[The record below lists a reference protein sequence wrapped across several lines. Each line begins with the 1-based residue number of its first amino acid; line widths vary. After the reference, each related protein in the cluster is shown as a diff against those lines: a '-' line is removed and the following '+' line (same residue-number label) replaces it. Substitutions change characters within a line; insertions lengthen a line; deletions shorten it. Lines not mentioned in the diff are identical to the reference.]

1 MNNFIKIAIYKSRT
15 SLSVLFLLSIAGF
28 FALNYLPKAT
38 EPDVSF
44 PGAYIGVGYEGVSPE
59 DSERLLAKPLEDAL
73 RTIEGVETVRSTST
87 TGYAAVVVEFDQDI
101 DLDKALYDTRV
112 KVDEAKGEL
121 PLDAREPTIRE
132 FTTSDEPI
140 LTISVSS
147 SILPQRVLVNLTQD
161 LQDLIET
168 HPNVLQA
175 ELNGVPEDLIEAVVE
190 KGKLESY
197 GISMTQ
203 LYQAVSNNNRVIP
216 AGSQD
221 TGKGRFAVNVPSV
234 FSSLEDIQSLPIKVS
249 GTSVVTLKDVA
260 DVRLTFK
267 DRGGYSRIN
276 GKQSLSIDVMKRSGS
291 NIIDTVN
298 DVRKLVEEE
307 SKAFPEGVEVNF
319 VRDDSEFA
327 LQMISELQGN
337 VLTSVALVMIVVLA
351 ALGFRT
357 SMLVGMAIPFSYLFA
372 LLTLFVLGKEFNFM
386 VMFGMLISMG
396 MTIDGSIVITEYAD
410 RKLAE
415 GMNRV
420 DAYTAAA
427 TRMFWPV
434 LSSTTTTL
442 IAFTPLMFM
451 PGFGKFIRDMPITV
465 FCVLVG
471 SLLYSLV
478 FAPILGA
485 MFGGLAKQ
493 SEEEVNNVRKL
504 ESADPLSLPG
514 ATGLYARK
522 INQYLDTPGQTIF
535 IILSSIILCI
545 GLWSQHGKPVSYFP
559 EVAPQF
565 AEVSISA
572 RGNLAV
578 DEIRDLAI
586 EAEQKIIDLEDIEM
600 LSVWSN
606 SGGSMGM
613 RGINPDKVGGMFVDF
628 YAEDDAV
635 SDRNGYEIM
644 DLMRE
649 RLNDTSGYLVSV
661 EAEKGGPPIGKALQ
675 LNVIGKD
682 AKALKI
688 AIKRIRNYVET
699 EVTGFTNIEDSSDRR
714 GIEWELNIDRTKA
727 AQYGAG
733 LSDVGTAVQMVTNGI
748 KVGEYRP
755 LNLDREVDIRVR
767 FPKNERNID
776 QLEKLNIQTAK
787 GLVPVSSFVETIIKP
802 ATKSITRQ
810 NGKRVEKL
818 SAETMPGVIPSA
830 KIKQIKDWLAI
841 TDLGKGVTVE
851 FDGFD
856 KYNKE
861 AADYL
866 VLGFI
871 GMLFVM
877 LIVLVA
883 QFNSF
888 YQANI
893 VLSAILL
900 SFGGVFISLLLLDR
914 SFSTLQTGISCVALA
929 GIVVN
934 NNIVLID
941 TFNLLK
947 RNNPGSDTKS
957 VALRSA
963 ILRLRPVFLTSFT
976 TIAGLLPIAMGYS
989 VDLIDRSIK
998 QGGYISSSWEQ
1009 MAGSLVVGL
1018 SVATILTLVV
1028 TPCALALSDS
1038 VRKIPRRLLRL
1049 MLWPLK
1055 IIKNFRVVKVNN

>member
-1 MNNFIKIAIYKSRT
+1 MNNFIKTAIFKSRT
-15 SLSVLFLLSIAGF
+15 SLSILFLLFIAGF

-38 EPDVSF
+38 DPDVSF
-44 PGAYIGVGYEGVSPE
+44 PGAMIGVSYEGVSPE

-73 RTIEGVETVRSTST
+73 RTIEGVEKVRSTST
-87 TGYAAVVVEFDQDI
+87 TGFAAVIVEFDQDI

-112 KVDEAKGEL
+112 KVDEARGEL
-121 PLDAREPTIRE
+121 PLDAREPFIKE

-168 HPNVLQA
+168 HPNVLEA

-197 GISMTQ
+197 GISMSQ
-203 LYQAVSNNNRVIP
+203 LFQAVSNNNRVIP
-216 AGSQD
+216 AGAQD
-221 TGKGRFAVNVPSV
+221 TGKGRFTVNVPSV

-249 GTSVVTLKDVA
+249 GSSVVTLEDVA
-260 DVRLTFK
+260 NVRLTFK

-276 GKQSLSIDVMKRSGS
+276 GQQSLSIDIMKRSGS

-298 DVRKLVEEE
+298 DVRTLVEEA
-307 SKAFPEGVEVNF
+307 SQAFPEGVEINY
-319 VRDDSEFA
+319 VRDNSEFA

-372 LLTLFVLGKEFNFM
+372 LLVLFVLDKEFNFM

-420 DAYTAAA
+420 EAYSAAA

-434 LSSTTTTL
+434 LSSTVTTL

-493 SEEEVNNVRKL
+493 SEDEINNIRKL
-504 ESADPLSLPG
+504 ESSDPLSLPG
-514 ATGLYARK
+514 ATGIYARK
-522 INQYLDTPGQTIF
+522 VNQFLDTPGQIIF
-535 IILSSIILCI
+535 IILSAIILCI
-545 GLWSQHGKPVSYFP
+545 GLWFQNGKGISYFP

-565 AEVSISA
+565 AQVSISA
-572 RGNLAV
+572 RGNLSV

-586 EAEQKIIDLEDIEM
+586 AAEQKIIDLEDIEM

-606 SGGSMGM
+606 SGGEMGM

-628 YAEDDAV
+628 YAEDNAV
-635 SDRNGYEIM
+635 SDRDGYEIM
-644 DLMRE
+644 DLMRD
-649 RLNDTSGYLVSV
+649 RLSDTSGYLVTV

-675 LNVIGKD
+675 LNVVGKD
-682 AKALKI
+682 ERALKL
-688 AIKRIRNYVET
+688 AIKKIRNYIET

-767 FPKNERNID
+767 FPKEERNID
-776 QLEKLNIQTAK
+776 QLEKLKIQTLK
-787 GLVPVSSFVETIIKP
+787 GLVPVSSFVETNIKP

-818 SAETMPGVIPSA
+818 SAETMPGVVPSD
-830 KIKQIKDWLAI
+830 KIKQIKEWLAV

-856 KYNKE
+856 KYNQE

-866 VLGFI
+866 ILGFI

-900 SFGGVFISLLLLDR
+900 SFGGVFISLLILDR
-914 SFSTLQTGISCVALA
+914 SFSTLQTGISCIALA

-957 VALRSA
+957 IALRSA
-963 ILRLRPVFLTSFT
+963 VLRLRPVFLTSFT

-989 VDLIDRSIK
+989 VDLIDRTIK
-998 QGGYISSSWEQ
+998 SGGYISSFWEQ

-1018 SVATILTLVV
+1018 SVATVLTLVV

-1038 VRKIPRRLLRL
+1038 VRRFPKKLSLLIS
-1049 MLWPLK
+1049 WPFRQIRNL
-1055 IIKNFRVVKVNN
+1055 RVVKVKS

>member
-1 MNNFIKIAIYKSRT
+1 MNNFIKAAIHKSRT
-15 SLSVLFLLSIAGF
+15 SLSVLFLLSVAGF
-28 FALNYLPKAT
+28 YALNYLPKAT

-44 PGAYIGVGYEGVSPE
+44 PGAYIGVAYEGVSPE

-73 RTIEGVETVRSTST
+73 RTIEGVEKVRSTST
-87 TGYAAVVVEFDQDI
+87 TGFAAVIVEFDQDI
-101 DLDKALYDTRV
+101 DLDKALYDVRI

-121 PLDAREPTIRE
+121 PLDARVPVIRE

-175 ELNGVPEDLIEAVVE
+175 DLNGVPEDLIEAVVE

-197 GISMTQ
+197 GISMSQ

-249 GTSVVTLKDVA
+249 GTSVVTLNDVA

-267 DRGGYSRIN
+267 DRSGYSRIN
-276 GKQSLSIDVMKRSGS
+276 GQQSLSIDVMKRSGS
-291 NIIDTVN
+291 NIIDTVK
-298 DVRKLVEEE
+298 DIRKLVEDEA
-307 SKAFPEGVEVNF
+307 KTFPEGVKVNF

-372 LLTLFVLGKEFNFM
+372 LLVLYVLGKEFNFM

-451 PGFGKFIRDMPITV
+451 PGVGAFIRDMPITV

-504 ESADPLSLPG
+504 ESSDPLSLPG

-535 IILSSIILCI
+535 IILSSIVLCI
-545 GLWSQHGKPVSYFP
+545 ALWTQHGKPVSYFP

-572 RGNLAV
+572 RGNLSV

-600 LSVWSN
+600 LSVYSN

-628 YAEDDAV
+628 YAEDNAV

-649 RLNDTSGYLVSV
+649 RFNDTSGYLLTV

-682 AKALKI
+682 EIALKI
-688 AIKRIRNYVET
+688 AIKKIRNYVET
-699 EVTGFTNIEDSSDRR
+699 QVTGFTNIEDSSDRR

-755 LNLDREVDIRVR
+755 LNMDREVDIRVR

-776 QLEKLNIQTAK
+776 QLGKLNIQTTK
-787 GLVPVSSFVETIIKP
+787 GLVPVSSFVETNIKP
-802 ATKSITRQ
+802 ATKSIIRQ

-830 KIKQIKDWLAI
+830 KIKQIKDWLA
-841 TDLGKGVTVE
+841 TADLGKGVTVE

-900 SFGGVFISLLLLDR
+900 SFGGVLISLLILDR

-957 VALRSA
+957 IALRSA

-989 VDLIDRSIK
+989 VDLIDRSLK
-998 QGGYISSSWEQ
+998 QGGYISSFWEQ

-1018 SVATILTLVV
+1018 SVATVLTLVV

-1038 VRKIPRRLLRL
+1038 AKRIPQ
-1049 MLWPLK
+1049 K
-1055 IIKNFRVVKVNN
+1055 IISLVSWPFRTLNNLRIVKVKN

>member
-1 MNNFIKIAIYKSRT
+1 MNNFIKAAIFKSRT
-15 SLSVLFLLSIAGF
+15 SLSVLFLLFIAGF

-44 PGAYIGVGYEGVSPE
+44 PGAMIGVSYEGVSPE

-73 RTIEGVETVRSTST
+73 RTIEGVEKVRSTST
-87 TGYAAVVVEFDQDI
+87 TGFAAVIVEFDQDI

-121 PLDAREPTIRE
+121 PLDAREPFIRE

-175 ELNGVPEDLIEAVVE
+175 DLNGVPEDLIEAVVE

-197 GISMTQ
+197 GISMSQ

-216 AGSQD
+216 AGAQD
-221 TGKGRFAVNVPSV
+221 TGKGRFTVNVPSV

-249 GTSVVTLKDVA
+249 GSSVVTLEDVA

-276 GKQSLSIDVMKRSGS
+276 GQQSLSIDIMKRSGS
-291 NIIDTVN
+291 NIIDTVK
-298 DVRKLVEEE
+298 DVRKLVEDA
-307 SKAFPEGVEVNF
+307 SKAFPEGVEVNY

-372 LLTLFVLGKEFNFM
+372 LLVLFVLDKEFNFM

-434 LSSTTTTL
+434 LSSTVTTL

-493 SEEEVNNVRKL
+493 SEDEINNVRKL
-504 ESADPLSLPG
+504 ESSDPLSLPG
-514 ATGLYARK
+514 ATGIYARK
-522 INQYLDTPGQTIF
+522 VNQFLDTPGQIIF
-535 IILSSIILCI
+535 IILSAIILCI
-545 GLWSQHGKPVSYFP
+545 GLWFQNGKGVSYFP

-565 AEVSISA
+565 AQVSISA
-572 RGNLAV
+572 RGNLSV

-606 SGGSMGM
+606 SGGEMGM

-628 YAEDDAV
+628 YAEDNAV
-635 SDRNGYEIM
+635 SDRDGYEIM
-644 DLMRE
+644 ELMRE
-649 RLNDTSGYLVSV
+649 RLSDTSGYLVTV

-675 LNVIGKD
+675 LNVVGKD
-682 AKALKI
+682 ERALKL
-688 AIKRIRNYVET
+688 AIKKIRNYIET

-767 FPKNERNID
+767 FPKEERNID
-776 QLEKLNIQTAK
+776 QLEKLNIQTLK
-787 GLVPVSSFVETIIKP
+787 GLVPVSSFVETNIKP

-818 SAETMPGVIPSA
+818 SAETMPGVVPSD
-830 KIKQIKDWLAI
+830 KIKQIKEWLAV

-856 KYNKE
+856 KYNQE

-866 VLGFI
+866 ILGFI

-900 SFGGVFISLLLLDR
+900 SFGGVFISLLVLDR
-914 SFSTLQTGISCVALA
+914 SFSTLQTGISCIALA

-957 VALRSA
+957 IALRSA
-963 ILRLRPVFLTSFT
+963 VLRLRPVFLTSFT

-989 VDLIDRSIK
+989 VDLIERSIK
-998 QGGYISSSWEQ
+998 AGGYISSFWEQ

-1018 SVATILTLVV
+1018 SVATVLTLVV

-1038 VRKIPRRLLRL
+1038 VKRFPKKLFFLIT
-1049 MLWPLK
+1049 WP
-1055 IIKNFRVVKVNN
+1055 FRTTKTLES

>member
-1 MNNFIKIAIYKSRT
+1 MRSFIRGAIYKSRT
-15 SLSVLFLLSIAGF
+15 SLSILLLILFSGV

-38 EPDVSF
+38 EPDINF

-59 DSERLLAKPLEDAL
+59 DSERLLAKPLENAL
-73 RTIEGVETVRSTST
+73 RTISGVTDIRSISQ
-87 TGYAAVVVEFDQDI
+87 TGYSAVVVEFDQDVDI
-101 DLDKALYDTRV
+101 DEALYDVRV
-112 KVDEAKGEL
+112 KVDEARAEL

-132 FTTSDEPI
+132 FTTSDNPI
-140 LTISVSS
+140 LTISVASD
-147 SILPQRVLVNLTQD
+147 ILPQRVLVNLTQD

-175 ELNGVPEDLIEAVVE
+175 ELNGVPEDLIEAIVD
-190 KGKLESY
+190 KSKLESY
-197 GISMTQ
+197 GISMNQ

-216 AGSQD
+216 AGFQD
-221 TGKGRFAVNVPSV
+221 TGTGRFAVNVPSV
-234 FSSLEDIQSLPIKVS
+234 FSTLEDIETLPIKVS
-249 GTSVVTLKDVA
+249 GNSVVTLKDVA
-260 DVRLTFK
+260 DVSLTFK

-276 GKQSLSIDVMKRSGS
+276 GRQSLSIDVQKRLGT
-291 NIIDTVN
+291 NIIDTVTDIRN
-298 DVRKLVEEE
+298 MVEEE
-307 SKAFPEGVEVNF
+307 VENFPEGVSVNF
-319 VRDDSEFA
+319 VRDDSQFA

-337 VLTSVALVMIVVLA
+337 VLTSIALVMIVVLA

-372 LLTLFVLGKEFNFM
+372 LLILFILDKEFNFM

-396 MTIDGSIVITEYAD
+396 MTIDGSIVVTEYAD

-420 DAYTAAA
+420 EAYTAAA

-451 PGFGKFIRDMPITV
+451 PGFGAFIRDMPITV

-471 SLLYSLV
+471 SLLYSLI

-493 SEEEVNNVRKL
+493 TEQEVNNTRQL
-504 ESADPLSLPG
+504 ESSDPLSLTG
-514 ATGLYARK
+514 ASGVYARK
-522 INQYLDTPGQTIF
+522 INQYLDTPGQTIT
-535 IILSSIILCI
+535 IILAAIVLCI
-545 GLWSQHGKPVSYFP
+545 GLWSHHGKGIVYFP
-559 EVAPQF
+559 TVAPQF
-565 AEVSISA
+565 AEVDILA

-578 DEIRDLAI
+578 DEIRDIAI
-586 EAEQKIIDLEDIEM
+586 DAEQKILDVEEIEM

-606 SGGSMGM
+606 SGGS
-613 RGINPDKVGGMFVDF
+613 RGLGRRSGSSDRVGGMFVDF
-628 YAEDDAV
+628 WAEDDAV
-635 SDRNGYEIM
+635 SDLDGFEIM
-644 DLMRE
+644 DLLRSKFD
-649 RLNDTSGYLVSV
+649 DTSGYIVQV
-661 EAEKGGPPIGKALQ
+661 EAEEGGPPIGKPLQ
-675 LNVIGKD
+675 LNVSGD
-682 AKALKI
+682 NEQALVLAVKKI
-688 AIKRIRNYVET
+688 RTFVE
-699 EVTGFTNIEDSSDRR
+699 GLGSFIDIEDTTVNR
-714 GIEWELNIDRTKA
+714 GIEWELEINRTKA

-733 LSDVGTAVQMVTNGI
+733 LSDVGASVQMVTNGI

-755 LNLDREVDIRVR
+755 LNLDREVDIRIR
-767 FPKNERNID
+767 FPKSERNID
-776 QLEKLNIQTAK
+776 QLGNLNVQTAK
-787 GLVPVSSFVETIIKP
+787 GLVPVSSFVDTTIKP
-802 ATKSITRQ
+802 ATKSISRKD
-810 NGKRVEKL
+810 GKRVHGL
-818 SAETMPGVIPSA
+818 SARTVEGAIPSVQ
-830 KIKQIKDWLAI
+830 IKKVKDWLETA
-841 TDLGKGVTVE
+841 DLGRGVTVSD
-851 FDGFD
+851 DGFD
-856 KYNKE
+856 KYNQE
-861 AADYL
+861 AADFL

-871 GMLFVM
+871 AMLFVM

-900 SFGGVFISLLLLDR
+900 SFGGVFISLLVLDR

-947 RNNPGSDTKS
+947 RNNPGSSTKS
-957 VALRSA
+957 LALRSA

-976 TIAGLLPIAMGYS
+976 TIAGLLPIALGYS
-989 VDLIDRSIK
+989 IDLIDRTIK
-998 QGGYISSSWEQ
+998 TGSYITSFWEQ

-1018 SVATILTLVV
+1018 TVATVLTLVV
-1028 TPCALALSDS
+1028 TPCALAFSDT
-1038 VRKIPRRLLRL
+1038 VRSFPIR
-1049 MLWPLK
+1049 
-1055 IIKNFRVVKVNN
+1055 ITNFFKRFFTGRFVSRG

>member
-1 MNNFIKIAIYKSRT
+1 MNNFIKTAIFKSRT
-15 SLSVLFLLSIAGF
+15 SLSILFLLFIAGF

-38 EPDVSF
+38 DPDVSF
-44 PGAYIGVGYEGVSPE
+44 PGAMIGVSYEGVSPE

-73 RTIEGVETVRSTST
+73 RTIEGVEKVRSTST
-87 TGYAAVVVEFDQDI
+87 TGFAAVIVEFDQDI

-112 KVDEAKGEL
+112 KVDEARGEL
-121 PLDAREPTIRE
+121 PLDAREPFIKE

-168 HPNVLQA
+168 HPNVLEA

-197 GISMTQ
+197 GISMSQ
-203 LYQAVSNNNRVIP
+203 LFQAVSNNNRVIP
-216 AGSQD
+216 AGAQD
-221 TGKGRFAVNVPSV
+221 TGKGRFTVNVPSV

-249 GTSVVTLKDVA
+249 GSSVVTLEDVA

-276 GKQSLSIDVMKRSGS
+276 GQQSLSIDIMKRSGS

-298 DVRKLVEEE
+298 DVRTLVEEA
-307 SKAFPEGVEVNF
+307 SQAFPEGVEINY
-319 VRDDSEFA
+319 VRDNSEFA

-372 LLTLFVLGKEFNFM
+372 LLVLFVLDKEFNFM

-420 DAYTAAA
+420 EAYSAAA

-434 LSSTTTTL
+434 LSSTVTTL

-493 SEEEVNNVRKL
+493 SEDEINNIRKL
-504 ESADPLSLPG
+504 ESSDPLSLPG
-514 ATGLYARK
+514 ATGIYARK
-522 INQYLDTPGQTIF
+522 VNQFLDTPGQIIF
-535 IILSSIILCI
+535 IILSAIILCI
-545 GLWSQHGKPVSYFP
+545 GLWFQNGKGISYFP

-565 AEVSISA
+565 AQVSISA
-572 RGNLAV
+572 RGNLSV

-586 EAEQKIIDLEDIEM
+586 AAEQKIIDLEDIEM

-606 SGGSMGM
+606 SGGEMGM

-628 YAEDDAV
+628 YAEDNAV
-635 SDRNGYEIM
+635 SDRDGYEIM
-644 DLMRE
+644 DLMRD
-649 RLNDTSGYLVSV
+649 RLSDTSGYLVTV

-675 LNVIGKD
+675 LNVVGKD
-682 AKALKI
+682 ERALKL
-688 AIKRIRNYVET
+688 AIKKIRNYIET

-767 FPKNERNID
+767 FPKEERNID
-776 QLEKLNIQTAK
+776 QLEKLNIQTLK
-787 GLVPVSSFVETIIKP
+787 GLVPVSSFVETNIKP

-818 SAETMPGVIPSA
+818 SAETMPGVVPSD
-830 KIKQIKDWLAI
+830 KIKQIKEWLAV

-856 KYNKE
+856 KYNQE

-866 VLGFI
+866 ILGFI

-900 SFGGVFISLLLLDR
+900 SFGGVFISLLILDR
-914 SFSTLQTGISCVALA
+914 SFSTLQTGISCIALA

-957 VALRSA
+957 IALRSA
-963 ILRLRPVFLTSFT
+963 VLRLRPVFLTSFT

-989 VDLIDRSIK
+989 VDLIDRTIK
-998 QGGYISSSWEQ
+998 SGGYISSFWEQ

-1018 SVATILTLVV
+1018 SVATVLTLVV

-1038 VRKIPRRLLRL
+1038 VRRFPKKLSLLIS
-1049 MLWPLK
+1049 WPFRQIRNL
-1055 IIKNFRVVKVNN
+1055 RVVKVKS

>member
-1 MNNFIKIAIYKSRT
+1 MKNFISGAIKKSRT
-15 SLSVLFLLSIAGF
+15 SLSILVLLGLSGV

-38 EPDVSF
+38 EPDVNF
-44 PGAYIGVGYEGVSPE
+44 PGAFVGVFYEGVSPE

-73 RTIEGVETVRSTST
+73 RTISGVTKITSTST
-87 TGYAAVVVEFDQDI
+87 TGYAGVIIEFDQDV
-101 DLDKALYDTRV
+101 DLDEALDDVRI
-112 KVDEAKGEL
+112 KVDEARAEL

-132 FTTSDEPI
+132 FTTSDNPV
-140 LTISVSS
+140 LTISVASDV
-147 SILPQRVLVNLTQD
+147 LPQRVLVNLTQE

-168 HPNVLQA
+168 HPNVLEA
-175 ELNGVPEDLIEAVVE
+175 ELNGVPEDLIEAIVD
-190 KGKLESY
+190 KSKLESY
-197 GISMTQ
+197 GISMNQ

-216 AGSQD
+216 AGFQD
-221 TGKGRFAVNVPSV
+221 TGSGRFAVNVPSV
-234 FSSLEDIQSLPIKVS
+234 FSDLEDIESLPIKVS
-249 GTSVVTLKDVA
+249 GNSVVTLKDVA
-260 DVRLTFK
+260 DVSLTFK

-276 GKQSLSIDVMKRSGS
+276 GQQSLSIDVKKRLGT
-291 NIIDTVN
+291 NIIDTVT
-298 DVRKLVEEE
+298 DIRVLVE
-307 SKAFPEGVEVNF
+307 KAAEDFPEGVEVNF
-319 VRDDSEFA
+319 VRDDSAFA
-327 LQMISELQGN
+327 LTMISELQGN
-337 VLTSVALVMIVVLA
+337 VLTSIALVMIVVLA

-372 LLTLFVLGKEFNFM
+372 LSVLYILDKEFNFM

-396 MTIDGSIVITEYAD
+396 MTIDGSIVVTEYAD

-451 PGFGKFIRDMPITV
+451 PGFGAFIRDMPITV

-471 SLLYSLV
+471 SLIYSLI

-493 SEEEVNNVRKL
+493 SEEEVNNTRLL
-504 ESADPLSLPG
+504 ESSDPLSLSG
-514 ATGLYARK
+514 ASGVYARK
-522 INQYLDTPGQTIF
+522 INQYLDTPGQTIT
-535 IILSSIILCI
+535 IILGAIILCI
-545 GLWSQHGKPVSYFP
+545 GLWMQHGKGIVYFP
-559 EVAPQF
+559 TVAPQF
-565 AEVSISA
+565 AEVDILA

-578 DEIRDLAI
+578 DEIRDIAVD
-586 EAEQKIIDLEDIEM
+586 AEQKIIEIEEIEM

-606 SGGSMGM
+606 SGGSGRSQ
-613 RGINPDKVGGMFVDF
+613 RGGSPDRVGGMFVDF
-628 YAEDDAV
+628 WAEDDAV
-635 SDRNGYEIM
+635 SDLDGFQIM
-644 DLMRE
+644 DLLRE
-649 RLNDTSGYLVSV
+649 QFVDTSGYIVQV
-661 EAEKGGPPIGKALQ
+661 EAEEGGPPIGKPLQ
-675 LNVIGKD
+675 LSVRGDNEQELILAIQKIRRFVESIGSF
-682 AKALKI
+682 I
-688 AIKRIRNYVET
+688 E
-699 EVTGFTNIEDSSDRR
+699 IEDTTVNR
-714 GIEWELNIDRTKA
+714 GIEWELEINRTKA

-733 LSDVGTAVQMVTNGI
+733 LSDVGAAVQMVTNGI

-755 LNLDREVDIRVR
+755 LNLDREVDIRIR
-767 FPKNERNID
+767 FPKSERNID
-776 QLEKLNIQTAK
+776 QLGNLNVQTQK
-787 GLVPVSSFVETIIKP
+787 GLVPVSSFVETNIKP
-802 ATKSITRQ
+802 ATKSISRQ
-810 NGKRVEKL
+810 DGKRVHSLAARTVEG
-818 SAETMPGVIPSA
+818 AIPSVQ
-830 KIKQIKDWLAI
+830 IKKVKDWLKTA
-841 TDLGKGVTVE
+841 DLGKNVIVG

-856 KYNKE
+856 KYNQE
-861 AADYL
+861 AAEYL

-900 SFGGVFISLLLLDR
+900 SFGGVFISLLVLDR

-947 RNNPGSDTKS
+947 RNNPGSSTKS

-976 TIAGLLPIAMGYS
+976 TIAGLLPIALGYS
-989 VDLIDRSIK
+989 IDLIDRTVKTGS
-998 QGGYISSSWEQ
+998 YITSFWEQ
-1009 MAGSLVVGL
+1009 MAASLVVGL
-1018 SVATILTLVV
+1018 TVATILTLVV
-1028 TPCALALSDS
+1028 TPCALACLLYTSDAADE
-1038 VRKIPRRLLRL
+1038 
-1049 MLWPLK
+1049 
-1055 IIKNFRVVKVNN
+1055 

>member
-1 MNNFIKIAIYKSRT
+1 MKNFISGAIKKSRT
-15 SLSVLFLLSIAGF
+15 SLSILVLLGLSGV

-38 EPDVSF
+38 EPDVNF
-44 PGAYIGVGYEGVSPE
+44 PGAFVGVFYEGVSPE

-73 RTIEGVETVRSTST
+73 RTISGVTKITSTST
-87 TGYAAVVVEFDQDI
+87 TGYAGVIIEFDQDV
-101 DLDKALYDTRV
+101 DLDEALDDVRI
-112 KVDEAKGEL
+112 KVDEARAEL

-132 FTTSDEPI
+132 FTTSDNPV
-140 LTISVSS
+140 LTISVASDV
-147 SILPQRVLVNLTQD
+147 LPQRVLVNLTQE

-168 HPNVLQA
+168 HPNVLEA
-175 ELNGVPEDLIEAVVE
+175 ELNGVPEDLIEAIVD
-190 KGKLESY
+190 KSKLESY
-197 GISMTQ
+197 GISMNQ

-216 AGSQD
+216 AGFQD
-221 TGKGRFAVNVPSV
+221 TGSGRFAVNVPSV
-234 FSSLEDIQSLPIKVS
+234 FSDLEDIESLPIKVS
-249 GTSVVTLKDVA
+249 GNSVVTLKDVA
-260 DVRLTFK
+260 DVSLTFK

-276 GKQSLSIDVMKRSGS
+276 GQQSLSIDVKKRLGT
-291 NIIDTVN
+291 NIIDTVT
-298 DVRKLVEEE
+298 DIRVLVE
-307 SKAFPEGVEVNF
+307 KAAEDFPEGVEVNF
-319 VRDDSEFA
+319 VRDDSAFA
-327 LQMISELQGN
+327 LTMISELQGN
-337 VLTSVALVMIVVLA
+337 VLTSIALVMIVVLA

-372 LLTLFVLGKEFNFM
+372 LSVLYILDKEFNFM

-396 MTIDGSIVITEYAD
+396 MTIDGSIVVTEYAD

-451 PGFGKFIRDMPITV
+451 PGFGAFIRDMPITV

-471 SLLYSLV
+471 SLIYSLI

-493 SEEEVNNVRKL
+493 SEEEVNNTRLL
-504 ESADPLSLPG
+504 ESSDPLSLSG
-514 ATGLYARK
+514 ASGVYARK
-522 INQYLDTPGQTIF
+522 INQYLDTPGQTIT
-535 IILSSIILCI
+535 IILGAIILCI
-545 GLWSQHGKPVSYFP
+545 GLWMQHGKGIVYFP
-559 EVAPQF
+559 TVAPQF
-565 AEVSISA
+565 AEVDILA

-578 DEIRDLAI
+578 DEIRDIAVD
-586 EAEQKIIDLEDIEM
+586 AEQKIIEIEEIEM

-606 SGGSMGM
+606 SGGSGRSQ
-613 RGINPDKVGGMFVDF
+613 RGGSPDRVGGMFVDF
-628 YAEDDAV
+628 WAEDDAV
-635 SDRNGYEIM
+635 SDLDGFQIM
-644 DLMRE
+644 DLLRE
-649 RLNDTSGYLVSV
+649 QFVDTSGYIVQV
-661 EAEKGGPPIGKALQ
+661 EAEEGGPPIGKPLQ
-675 LNVIGKD
+675 LSVRGDNEQELILAIQKIRRFVESIGSF
-682 AKALKI
+682 I
-688 AIKRIRNYVET
+688 E
-699 EVTGFTNIEDSSDRR
+699 IEDTTVTR
-714 GIEWELNIDRTKA
+714 GIEWELEINRTKA

-733 LSDVGTAVQMVTNGI
+733 LSDVGAAVQMVTNGI

-755 LNLDREVDIRVR
+755 LNLDREVDIRIR
-767 FPKNERNID
+767 FPKSERNID
-776 QLEKLNIQTAK
+776 QLGNLNVQTQK
-787 GLVPVSSFVETIIKP
+787 GLVPVSSFVETNIKP
-802 ATKSITRQ
+802 ATKSISRQ
-810 NGKRVEKL
+810 DGKRVHSLAARTVEG
-818 SAETMPGVIPSA
+818 AIPSVQ
-830 KIKQIKDWLAI
+830 IKKVKDWLKTA
-841 TDLGKGVTVE
+841 DLGKNVIVG

-856 KYNKE
+856 KYNQE
-861 AADYL
+861 AAEYL

-900 SFGGVFISLLLLDR
+900 SFGGVFISLLVLDR

-947 RNNPGSDTKS
+947 RNNPGSSTKS

-976 TIAGLLPIAMGYS
+976 TIAGLLPIALGYS
-989 VDLIDRSIK
+989 IDLIDRTVKTGS
-998 QGGYISSSWEQ
+998 YITSFWEQ
-1009 MAGSLVVGL
+1009 MAASLVVGL
-1018 SVATILTLVV
+1018 TVATILTLVV
-1028 TPCALALSDS
+1028 TPCALALSDDMRS
-1038 VRKIPRRLLRL
+1038 LPTRVGRLFMKPVLAINGFRKA
-1049 MLWPLK
+1049 
-1055 IIKNFRVVKVNN
+1055 N

>member
-1 MNNFIKIAIYKSRT
+1 MKNFISGAIKKSRT
-15 SLSVLFLLSIAGF
+15 SLSILVLLGLSGV

-38 EPDVSF
+38 EPDVNF
-44 PGAYIGVGYEGVSPE
+44 PGAFVGVFYEGVSPE

-73 RTIEGVETVRSTST
+73 RTISGVTKITSTST
-87 TGYAAVVVEFDQDI
+87 TGYAGVIMEFDQDV
-101 DLDKALYDTRV
+101 DLDEALDDVRI
-112 KVDEAKGEL
+112 KVDEARAEL

-132 FTTSDEPI
+132 FTTSDNPV
-140 LTISVSS
+140 LTISVASDV
-147 SILPQRVLVNLTQD
+147 LPQRVLVNLTQE

-168 HPNVLQA
+168 HPNVLEA
-175 ELNGVPEDLIEAVVE
+175 ELNGVPEDLIEAIVD
-190 KGKLESY
+190 KSKLESY
-197 GISMTQ
+197 GISMNQ

-216 AGSQD
+216 AGFQD
-221 TGKGRFAVNVPSV
+221 TGSGRFAVNVPSV
-234 FSSLEDIQSLPIKVS
+234 FSDLEDIESLPIKVS
-249 GTSVVTLKDVA
+249 GNSVVTLKDVA
-260 DVRLTFK
+260 DVSLTFK

-276 GKQSLSIDVMKRSGS
+276 GQQSLSIDVKKRLGT
-291 NIIDTVN
+291 NIIDTVT
-298 DVRKLVEEE
+298 DIRVLVE
-307 SKAFPEGVEVNF
+307 KAAEDFPEGVEVNF
-319 VRDDSEFA
+319 VRDDSAFA
-327 LQMISELQGN
+327 LTMISELQGN
-337 VLTSVALVMIVVLA
+337 VLTSIALVMIVVLA

-372 LLTLFVLGKEFNFM
+372 LSVLYILDKEFNFM

-396 MTIDGSIVITEYAD
+396 MTIDGSIVVTEYAD

-451 PGFGKFIRDMPITV
+451 PGFGAFIRDMPITV

-471 SLLYSLV
+471 SLIYSLI

-493 SEEEVNNVRKL
+493 SEEEVNNTRLL
-504 ESADPLSLPG
+504 ESSDPLSLSG
-514 ATGLYARK
+514 ASGVYARK
-522 INQYLDTPGQTIF
+522 INQYLDTPGQTIT
-535 IILSSIILCI
+535 IILGAIILCI
-545 GLWSQHGKPVSYFP
+545 GLWMQHGKGIVYFP
-559 EVAPQF
+559 TVAPQF
-565 AEVSISA
+565 AEVDILA

-578 DEIRDLAI
+578 DEIRDIAVD
-586 EAEQKIIDLEDIEM
+586 AEQKIIEIEEIEM

-606 SGGSMGM
+606 SGGSGRSQ
-613 RGINPDKVGGMFVDF
+613 RGGSPDRVGGMFIDF
-628 YAEDDAV
+628 WAEDDAV
-635 SDRNGYEIM
+635 SDLDGFQIM
-644 DLMRE
+644 DLLRE
-649 RLNDTSGYLVSV
+649 QFVDTSGYIVQV
-661 EAEKGGPPIGKALQ
+661 EAEEGGPPIGKPLQ
-675 LNVIGKD
+675 LSVRGDNEQELI
-682 AKALKI
+682 L
-688 AIKRIRNYVET
+688 AIKKIRRFVESIGSFI
-699 EVTGFTNIEDSSDRR
+699 EIEDTTVNR
-714 GIEWELNIDRTKA
+714 GIEWELEINRTKA

-733 LSDVGTAVQMVTNGI
+733 LSDVGAAVQMVTNGI

-755 LNLDREVDIRVR
+755 LNLDREVDIRIR
-767 FPKNERNID
+767 FPKSERNID
-776 QLEKLNIQTAK
+776 QLGNLNVQTQK
-787 GLVPVSSFVETIIKP
+787 GLVPVSSFVETNIKP
-802 ATKSITRQ
+802 ATKSISRQ
-810 NGKRVEKL
+810 DGKRVHSLAARTVEG
-818 SAETMPGVIPSA
+818 AIPSVQ
-830 KIKQIKDWLAI
+830 IKKVKDWLKTA
-841 TDLGKGVTVE
+841 DLGKNVIVG

-856 KYNKE
+856 KYNQE
-861 AADYL
+861 AAEYL

-900 SFGGVFISLLLLDR
+900 SFGGVFISLLVLDR

-947 RNNPGSDTKS
+947 RNNPGSSTKS

-976 TIAGLLPIAMGYS
+976 TIAGLLPIALGYS
-989 VDLIDRSIK
+989 IDLIDRTIK
-998 QGGYISSSWEQ
+998 TGSYITSFWEQ
-1009 MAGSLVVGL
+1009 MAASLVVGL
-1018 SVATILTLVV
+1018 TVATILTLVV
-1028 TPCALALSDS
+1028 TPCALALSDDMRS
-1038 VRKIPRRLLRL
+1038 MPTRVGRLFMRPILAIYSFRKA
-1049 MLWPLK
+1049 
-1055 IIKNFRVVKVNN
+1055 N

>member
-1 MNNFIKIAIYKSRT
+1 MNNFIKAAIFKSRT
-15 SLSVLFLLSIAGF
+15 SLSVLFLLFIAGF

-44 PGAYIGVGYEGVSPE
+44 PGAMIGVSYEGVSPE

-73 RTIEGVETVRSTST
+73 RTIEGVEKVRSTST
-87 TGYAAVVVEFDQDI
+87 TGFAAVIVEFDQDI

-121 PLDAREPTIRE
+121 PLDAREPFIRE

-175 ELNGVPEDLIEAVVE
+175 DLNGVPEDLIEAVVE

-197 GISMTQ
+197 GISMSQ

-216 AGSQD
+216 AGAQD
-221 TGKGRFAVNVPSV
+221 TGKGRFTVNVPSV

-249 GTSVVTLKDVA
+249 GSSVVTLEDVA

-276 GKQSLSIDVMKRSGS
+276 GQQSLSIDIMKRSGS
-291 NIIDTVN
+291 NIIDTVK
-298 DVRKLVEEE
+298 DVRKLVEDA
-307 SKAFPEGVEVNF
+307 SKAFPEGVEVNY

-372 LLTLFVLGKEFNFM
+372 LLVLFVLDKEFNFM

-434 LSSTTTTL
+434 LSSTVTTL

-493 SEEEVNNVRKL
+493 SEDEINNVRKL
-504 ESADPLSLPG
+504 ESSDPLSLPG
-514 ATGLYARK
+514 ATGIYARK
-522 INQYLDTPGQTIF
+522 VNQFLDTPGQIIF
-535 IILSSIILCI
+535 IILSAIILCI
-545 GLWSQHGKPVSYFP
+545 GLWFQNGKGVSYFP

-565 AEVSISA
+565 AQVSISA
-572 RGNLAV
+572 RGNLSV

-606 SGGSMGM
+606 SGGEMGM

-628 YAEDDAV
+628 YAEDNAV
-635 SDRNGYEIM
+635 SDRDGYEIM
-644 DLMRE
+644 ELMRE
-649 RLNDTSGYLVSV
+649 RLSDTSGYLVTV

-675 LNVIGKD
+675 LNVVGKD
-682 AKALKI
+682 ERALKS
-688 AIKRIRNYVET
+688 AIKKIRNYIET

-767 FPKNERNID
+767 FPKEERNID
-776 QLEKLNIQTAK
+776 QLEKLNIQTLK
-787 GLVPVSSFVETIIKP
+787 GLVPVSSFVETNIKP

-818 SAETMPGVIPSA
+818 SAETMPGVVPSD
-830 KIKQIKDWLAI
+830 KIKQIKEWLAV

-856 KYNKE
+856 KYNQE

-866 VLGFI
+866 ILGFI

-900 SFGGVFISLLLLDR
+900 SFGGVFISLLVLDR
-914 SFSTLQTGISCVALA
+914 SFSTLQTGISCIALA

-957 VALRSA
+957 IALRSA
-963 ILRLRPVFLTSFT
+963 VLRLRPVFLTSFT

-989 VDLIDRSIK
+989 VDLIERSIK
-998 QGGYISSSWEQ
+998 AGGYISSFWEQ

-1018 SVATILTLVV
+1018 SVATVLTLVV

-1038 VRKIPRRLLRL
+1038 VKRFPKKLFFLIT
-1049 MLWPLK
+1049 WP
-1055 IIKNFRVVKVNN
+1055 FRTTKTLES

>member
-1 MNNFIKIAIYKSRT
+1 MKNFISGAIKKSRT
-15 SLSVLFLLSIAGF
+15 SLSILVLLGLSGV

-38 EPDVSF
+38 EPDVNF
-44 PGAYIGVGYEGVSPE
+44 PGAFVGVFYEGVSPE

-73 RTIEGVETVRSTST
+73 RTISGVTKITSNST
-87 TGYAAVVVEFDQDI
+87 TGYAGVIIEFDQDV
-101 DLDKALYDTRV
+101 DLDEALDDVRI
-112 KVDEAKGEL
+112 KVDEARAEL

-132 FTTSDEPI
+132 FTTSDNPV
-140 LTISVSS
+140 LTISVASEV
-147 SILPQRVLVNLTQD
+147 LPQRVLVNLTQD

-168 HPNVLQA
+168 HPNVLEA
-175 ELNGVPEDLIEAVVE
+175 ELNGVPEDLIEAIVD
-190 KGKLESY
+190 KSKLESY
-197 GISMTQ
+197 GISMNQ

-216 AGSQD
+216 AGFQD
-221 TGKGRFAVNVPSV
+221 TGSGRFAVNVPSV
-234 FSSLEDIQSLPIKVS
+234 FSDLEDIESLPIKVS
-249 GTSVVTLKDVA
+249 GNSVVTLKDVA
-260 DVRLTFK
+260 DVSLTFK

-276 GKQSLSIDVMKRSGS
+276 GQQSLSIDVKKRLGT
-291 NIIDTVN
+291 NIIDTVT
-298 DVRKLVEEE
+298 DIRVLVE
-307 SKAFPEGVEVNF
+307 KAAEDFPEGVEVNF
-319 VRDDSEFA
+319 VRDDSAFA
-327 LQMISELQGN
+327 LTMISELQGN
-337 VLTSVALVMIVVLA
+337 VLTSIALVMIVVLA

-372 LLTLFVLGKEFNFM
+372 LSVLYILDKEFNFM

-396 MTIDGSIVITEYAD
+396 MTIDGSIVVTEYAD

-451 PGFGKFIRDMPITV
+451 PGFGAFIRDMPITV

-471 SLLYSLV
+471 SLIYSLI

-493 SEEEVNNVRKL
+493 SEEEVNNTRLL
-504 ESADPLSLPG
+504 ESSDPLSLSG
-514 ATGLYARK
+514 ASGVYARK
-522 INQYLDTPGQTIF
+522 INQYLDTPGQTIT
-535 IILSSIILCI
+535 IILGAIILCI
-545 GLWSQHGKPVSYFP
+545 GLWMQHGKGIVYFP
-559 EVAPQF
+559 TVAPQF
-565 AEVSISA
+565 AEVDILA

-578 DEIRDLAI
+578 DEIRDIAVD
-586 EAEQKIIDLEDIEM
+586 AEQKIIEIEEIEM

-606 SGGSMGM
+606 SGGSGRSQ
-613 RGINPDKVGGMFVDF
+613 RGGSPDRVGGMFIDF
-628 YAEDDAV
+628 WAEDDAV
-635 SDRNGYEIM
+635 SDLDGFQIM
-644 DLMRE
+644 DLLRE
-649 RLNDTSGYLVSV
+649 QFVDTSGYIVQV
-661 EAEKGGPPIGKALQ
+661 EAEEGGPPIGKPLQ
-675 LNVIGKD
+675 LSVRGDNEQEIVLAIQKIRRFVESIGSF
-682 AKALKI
+682 I
-688 AIKRIRNYVET
+688 E
-699 EVTGFTNIEDSSDRR
+699 IEDTTVTR
-714 GIEWELNIDRTKA
+714 GIEWELEINRTKA

-733 LSDVGTAVQMVTNGI
+733 LSDVGAAVQMVTNGI

-755 LNLDREVDIRVR
+755 LNLDREVDIRIR
-767 FPKNERNID
+767 FPKSERNID
-776 QLEKLNIQTAK
+776 QLGNLNVQTQK
-787 GLVPVSSFVETIIKP
+787 GLVPVSSFVETNIKP
-802 ATKSITRQ
+802 GTKSISRQ
-810 NGKRVEKL
+810 DGKRVHTLAARTVEG
-818 SAETMPGVIPSA
+818 AIPSV
-830 KIKQIKDWLAI
+830 QIKKVKEWLKTA
-841 TDLGKGVTVE
+841 DLGKNVIVG

-856 KYNKE
+856 KYNQE
-861 AADYL
+861 AAEYL

-900 SFGGVFISLLLLDR
+900 SFGGVFISLLVLDR

-947 RNNPGSDTKS
+947 RNNPGSSTKS

-976 TIAGLLPIAMGYS
+976 TIAGLLPIALGYS
-989 VDLIDRSIK
+989 IDLIDRTVKTGS
-998 QGGYISSSWEQ
+998 YITSFWEQ
-1009 MAGSLVVGL
+1009 MAASLVVGL
-1018 SVATILTLVV
+1018 TVATILTLVV
-1028 TPCALALSDS
+1028 TPCALALSDDMRS
-1038 VRKIPRRLLRL
+1038 LPKRVGRLFMKPVLAIYSFRKA
-1049 MLWPLK
+1049 
-1055 IIKNFRVVKVNN
+1055 N

>member
-1 MNNFIKIAIYKSRT
+1 M
-15 SLSVLFLLSIAGF
+15 
-28 FALNYLPKAT
+28 
-38 EPDVSF
+38 
-44 PGAYIGVGYEGVSPE
+44 
-59 DSERLLAKPLEDAL
+59 
-73 RTIEGVETVRSTST
+73 
-87 TGYAAVVVEFDQDI
+87 EFDQDV
-101 DLDKALYDTRV
+101 DLDEALDDVRI
-112 KVDEAKGEL
+112 KVDEARAEL

-132 FTTSDEPI
+132 FTTSDNPV
-140 LTISVSS
+140 LTISVASDV
-147 SILPQRVLVNLTQD
+147 LPQRVLVNLTQE

-168 HPNVLQA
+168 HPNVLEA
-175 ELNGVPEDLIEAVVE
+175 ELNGVPEDLIEAIVD
-190 KGKLESY
+190 KSKLESY
-197 GISMTQ
+197 GISMNQ

-216 AGSQD
+216 AGFQD
-221 TGKGRFAVNVPSV
+221 TGSGRFAVNVPSV
-234 FSSLEDIQSLPIKVS
+234 FADLEDIESLPIKVS
-249 GTSVVTLKDVA
+249 GNSVVTLKDVA
-260 DVRLTFK
+260 DVSLTFK

-276 GKQSLSIDVMKRSGS
+276 GQQSLSIDVKKRLGT
-291 NIIDTVN
+291 NIIDTVT
-298 DVRKLVEEE
+298 DIRVLVE
-307 SKAFPEGVEVNF
+307 KAAEDFPEGVEVNF
-319 VRDDSEFA
+319 VRDDSAFA
-327 LQMISELQGN
+327 LTMISELQGN
-337 VLTSVALVMIVVLA
+337 VLTSIALVMIVVLA

-372 LLTLFVLGKEFNFM
+372 LSVLYILDKEFNFM

-396 MTIDGSIVITEYAD
+396 MTIDGSIVVTEYAD

-451 PGFGKFIRDMPITV
+451 PGFGAFIRDMPITV

-471 SLLYSLV
+471 SLIYSLI

-493 SEEEVNNVRKL
+493 SEEEVNNTRLL
-504 ESADPLSLPG
+504 ESSDPLSLSG
-514 ATGLYARK
+514 ASGVYARK
-522 INQYLDTPGQTIF
+522 INQYLDTPGQTIT
-535 IILSSIILCI
+535 IILGAIILCI
-545 GLWSQHGKPVSYFP
+545 GLWMQHGKGIVYFP
-559 EVAPQF
+559 TVAPQF
-565 AEVSISA
+565 AEVDILA

-578 DEIRDLAI
+578 DEIRDIAVD
-586 EAEQKIIDLEDIEM
+586 AEQKIIEIEEIEM

-606 SGGSMGM
+606 SGGSGRSQ
-613 RGINPDKVGGMFVDF
+613 RGGSPDRVGGMFVDF
-628 YAEDDAV
+628 WAEDDAV
-635 SDRNGYEIM
+635 SDLDGFQIM
-644 DLMRE
+644 DLLRE
-649 RLNDTSGYLVSV
+649 QFVDTSGYIVQV
-661 EAEKGGPPIGKALQ
+661 EAEEGGPPIGKPLQ
-675 LNVIGKD
+675 LSVRGDNEQELILAIQKIRRFVESIGSF
-682 AKALKI
+682 I
-688 AIKRIRNYVET
+688 E
-699 EVTGFTNIEDSSDRR
+699 IEDTTVTR
-714 GIEWELNIDRTKA
+714 GIEWELEINRTKA

-733 LSDVGTAVQMVTNGI
+733 LSDVGAAVQMVTNGI

-755 LNLDREVDIRVR
+755 LNLDREVDIRIR
-767 FPKNERNID
+767 FPKSERNID
-776 QLEKLNIQTAK
+776 QLGNLNVQTQK
-787 GLVPVSSFVETIIKP
+787 GLVPVSSFVETNIKP
-802 ATKSITRQ
+802 ATKSISRQ
-810 NGKRVEKL
+810 DGKRVHSLAARTVEG
-818 SAETMPGVIPSA
+818 AIPSVQ
-830 KIKQIKDWLAI
+830 IKKVKDWLKTA
-841 TDLGKGVTVE
+841 DLGKNVIVG

-856 KYNKE
+856 KYNQE

-900 SFGGVFISLLLLDR
+900 SFGGVFISLLVLDR

-947 RNNPGSDTKS
+947 RNNPGSSTKS

-976 TIAGLLPIAMGYS
+976 TIAGLLPIALGYS
-989 VDLIDRSIK
+989 IDLIDRTVKTGS
-998 QGGYISSSWEQ
+998 YITSFWEQ
-1009 MAGSLVVGL
+1009 MAASLVVGL
-1018 SVATILTLVV
+1018 TVATILTLVV
-1028 TPCALALSDS
+1028 TPCALALSDDMRS
-1038 VRKIPRRLLRL
+1038 LPTRVGRLFMKPVLAINSFRKA
-1049 MLWPLK
+1049 
-1055 IIKNFRVVKVNN
+1055 N

>member
-1 MNNFIKIAIYKSRT
+1 MRSFIRGAIYKSRT
-15 SLSVLFLLSIAGF
+15 SLSILLLILFSGV

-38 EPDVSF
+38 EPDINF

-59 DSERLLAKPLEDAL
+59 DSERLLAKPLENAL
-73 RTIEGVETVRSTST
+73 RTISGVTDIRSISQ
-87 TGYAAVVVEFDQDI
+87 TGYSAVVVEFDQDVDI
-101 DLDKALYDTRV
+101 DEALYDVRV
-112 KVDEAKGEL
+112 KVDEARAEL

-132 FTTSDEPI
+132 FTTSDNPI
-140 LTISVSS
+140 LTISVASD
-147 SILPQRVLVNLTQD
+147 ILPQRVLVNLTQD

-175 ELNGVPEDLIEAVVE
+175 ELNGVPEDLIEAIVD
-190 KGKLESY
+190 KSKLESY
-197 GISMTQ
+197 GISMNQ

-216 AGSQD
+216 AGFQD
-221 TGKGRFAVNVPSV
+221 TGSGRFAVNVPSV
-234 FSSLEDIQSLPIKVS
+234 FSTLEDIETLPIKVS
-249 GTSVVTLKDVA
+249 GNSVVTLKDVA
-260 DVRLTFK
+260 DVSLTFK

-276 GKQSLSIDVMKRSGS
+276 GRQSLSIDVQKRLGT
-291 NIIDTVN
+291 NIIDTVTDIRN
-298 DVRKLVEEE
+298 MVEEE
-307 SKAFPEGVEVNF
+307 VENFPEGVSVNF
-319 VRDDSEFA
+319 VRDDSQFA

-337 VLTSVALVMIVVLA
+337 VLTSIALVMIVVLA

-372 LLTLFVLGKEFNFM
+372 LLVLFILDKEFNFM

-396 MTIDGSIVITEYAD
+396 MTIDGSIVVTEYAD

-420 DAYTAAA
+420 EAYTAAA

-451 PGFGKFIRDMPITV
+451 PGFGAFIRDMPITV

-471 SLLYSLV
+471 SLLYSLI

-493 SEEEVNNVRKL
+493 TEQEVNNTRQL
-504 ESADPLSLPG
+504 ESSDPLSLTG
-514 ATGLYARK
+514 ASGVYARK
-522 INQYLDTPGQTIF
+522 INQYLDTPGQTIT
-535 IILSSIILCI
+535 IILAAIVLCI
-545 GLWSQHGKPVSYFP
+545 GLWSHHGKGIVYFP
-559 EVAPQF
+559 TVAPQF
-565 AEVSISA
+565 AEVDILA

-578 DEIRDLAI
+578 DEIRDIAI
-586 EAEQKIIDLEDIEM
+586 DAEQKILDVEEIEM

-606 SGGSMGM
+606 SGGS
-613 RGINPDKVGGMFVDF
+613 RGLGRRSGSSDRVGGMFVDF
-628 YAEDDAV
+628 WAEDDAV
-635 SDRNGYEIM
+635 SDLDGFEIM
-644 DLMRE
+644 DLLRSKFD
-649 RLNDTSGYLVSV
+649 DTSGYIVQV
-661 EAEKGGPPIGKALQ
+661 EAEEGGPPIGKPLQ
-675 LNVIGKD
+675 LNVSGD
-682 AKALKI
+682 NEQALILAVKKI
-688 AIKRIRNYVET
+688 RTFVE
-699 EVTGFTNIEDSSDRR
+699 GLGSFIDIEDTTVNR
-714 GIEWELNIDRTKA
+714 GIEWELEINRTKA

-733 LSDVGTAVQMVTNGI
+733 LSDVGASVQMVTNGI

-755 LNLDREVDIRVR
+755 LNLDREVDIRIR
-767 FPKNERNID
+767 FPKSERNID
-776 QLEKLNIQTAK
+776 QLGNLNVQTAK
-787 GLVPVSSFVETIIKP
+787 GLVPVSSFVDTTIKP
-802 ATKSITRQ
+802 ATKSISRKD
-810 NGKRVEKL
+810 GKRVHGL
-818 SAETMPGVIPSA
+818 SARTVEGAIPSVQ
-830 KIKQIKDWLAI
+830 IKKVKDWLETA
-841 TDLGKGVTVE
+841 DLGRGVTVSD
-851 FDGFD
+851 DGFD
-856 KYNKE
+856 KYNQE
-861 AADYL
+861 AADFL

-871 GMLFVM
+871 AMLFVM

-900 SFGGVFISLLLLDR
+900 SFGGVFISLLVLDR

-947 RNNPGSDTKS
+947 RNNPGSSTKS
-957 VALRSA
+957 LALRSA

-976 TIAGLLPIAMGYS
+976 TIAGLLPIALGYS
-989 VDLIDRSIK
+989 IDLIDRTVKTGS
-998 QGGYISSSWEQ
+998 YITSFWEQ

-1018 SVATILTLVV
+1018 TVATVLTLVV
-1028 TPCALALSDS
+1028 TPCALAFSDT
-1038 VRKIPRRLLRL
+1038 VRSFPMRIT
-1049 MLWPLK
+1049 
-1055 IIKNFRVVKVNN
+1055 NFFKRSFTGRFVSKG

>member
-1 MNNFIKIAIYKSRT
+1 MKNFITGAIKKSRT
-15 SLSVLFLLSIAGF
+15 SLSILVLLALAGIF
-28 FALNYLPKAT
+28 SLNTLPKAT
-38 EPDVSF
+38 EPQVSF
-44 PGAYIGVGYEGVSPE
+44 PGAYIGVGFEGVSPE

-73 RTIEGVETVRSTST
+73 RTISGVIDIRSTAA
-87 TGYAAVVVEFDQDI
+87 TGYAAVVVEFDQDVDI
-101 DLDKALYDTRV
+101 DEALYDVRV
-112 KVDEAKGEL
+112 KVDEARAEL

-132 FTTSDEPI
+132 FTSTDDPV
-140 LTISVSS
+140 LTVSVASS
-147 SILPQRVLVNLTQD
+147 VLPQRVLVNLTQE

-168 HPNVLQA
+168 HPNVLEA
-175 ELNGVPEDLIEAVVE
+175 ELNGVPEDLIEAIVD
-190 KGKLESY
+190 KTKLESY
-197 GISMTQ
+197 GISMNQ

-216 AGSQD
+216 AGFQD
-221 TGKGRFAVNVPSV
+221 TGTGRFAVNVPSV
-234 FSSLEDIQSLPIKVS
+234 FSSLEDIETLPIKVS
-249 GTSVVTLKDVA
+249 GNSVVTLKDVA
-260 DVRLTFK
+260 DVSLTFK

-276 GKQSLSIDVMKRSGS
+276 GQQSLSIDVKKRIGT
-291 NIIDTVN
+291 NIIDTVT
-298 DVRKLVEEE
+298 DIREMVEEE
-307 SKAFPEGVEVNF
+307 IKGFPVGVDVNF

-337 VLTSVALVMIVVLA
+337 VLTSIALVMIVVLA

-372 LLTLFVLGKEFNFM
+372 LLVLLVLGKEFNFM

-396 MTIDGSIVITEYAD
+396 MTIDGSIVVTEYAD

-420 DAYTAAA
+420 EAYTAAA

-451 PGFGKFIRDMPITV
+451 PGFGAFIRDMPITV

-493 SEEEVNNVRKL
+493 SEEEVNNTRLL
-504 ESADPLSLPG
+504 ESSDPLSLTG
-514 ATGLYARK
+514 ASGAYARK
-522 INQYLDTPGQTIF
+522 ISHFLDTPGQTIS
-535 IILSSIILCI
+535 IILGAIILCI
-545 GLWSQHGKPVSYFP
+545 GLWTQHGKGIVYFP
-559 EVAPQF
+559 QVAPQF
-565 AEVSISA
+565 ADVDILA

-578 DEIRDLAI
+578 DEIRDIAV
-586 EAEQKIIDLEDIEM
+586 EAEQKIIDVKEIEN

-606 SGGSMGM
+606 SGGS
-613 RGINPDKVGGMFVDF
+613 RGLGRSSSPDRVGGMFIDF
-628 YAEDDAV
+628 YGEDQAV
-635 SDRNGYEIM
+635 SDLNGFEIM
-644 DLMRE
+644 DVLRE
-649 RLNDTSGYLVSV
+649 RLNDTSGYIVQV
-661 EAEKGGPPIGKALQ
+661 EAEQGGPPIGKPLQ
-675 LNVIGKD
+675 LNVSGD
-682 AKALKI
+682 NEQALVAAIRKI
-688 AIKRIRNYVET
+688 RAYVESL
-699 EVTGFTNIEDSSDRR
+699 GSFIDIEDTTVTR
-714 GIEWELNIDRTKA
+714 GIEWELEINRTKA

-733 LSDVGTAVQMVTNGI
+733 LSDVGASVQMVTNGI

-767 FPKNERNID
+767 FPKSERNID
-776 QLEKLNIQTAK
+776 QLESLNVQTSK
-787 GLVPVSSFVETIIKP
+787 GLVPVSSFVETNIQP
-802 ATKSITRQ
+802 ATKSISRKG
-810 NGKRVEKL
+810 GKRVHSI
-818 SAETMPGVIPSA
+818 SARTVEGAIPSV
-830 KIKQIKDWLAI
+830 QIQKVKNWLNTA
-841 TDLGKGVTVE
+841 DLGKGVTIGY
-851 FDGFD
+851 DGFD
-856 KYNKE
+856 KYNQE
-861 AADYL
+861 AANYL

-871 GMLFVM
+871 AMLFVM

-900 SFGGVFISLLLLDR
+900 SFGGVFVSLLILDR

-947 RNNPGSDTKS
+947 RNNPGSSTKS
-957 VALRSA
+957 LALRSA

-989 VDLIDRSIK
+989 IDLIDRTIK
-998 QGGYISSSWEQ
+998 SGSYITSFWEQ
-1009 MAGSLVVGL
+1009 MAASLVVGL
-1018 SVATILTLVV
+1018 TVATILTLVV

-1038 VRKIPRRLLRL
+1038 VRSAPGRFIKFLLK
-1049 MLWPLK
+1049 P
-1055 IIKNFRVVKVNN
+1055 IIAVYSLRKAN